1 MKFFPIL
8 SLTFFSVF
16 WVYPIMVL
24 LLHKICGMLDSWQ
37 CNYHYPT
44 IADVPFANDIR
55 ENIGVD
61 YFVLIL
67 VPNLM
72 LVCVDIL
79 LFTYPAKTGV
89 FVALIAVSLLGFFHH
104 KAHAKNAIVWRSLDL
119 ADNKNELDN

>member
-16 WVYPIMVL
+16 WVYPLMVL

-37 CNYHYPT
+37 SNYHYPT
-44 IADVPFANDIR
+44 IADVPFANDVR

-72 LVCVDIL
+72 LVCLDIL
-79 LFTYPAKTGV
+79 LFTYPTKTGV
-89 FVALIAVSLLGFFHH
+89 FFAVTAVSILGFFHY
-104 KAHAKNAIVWRSLDL
+104 KAHIKKAKPWRY
-119 ADNKNELDN
+119 DNLSQTKNELNK